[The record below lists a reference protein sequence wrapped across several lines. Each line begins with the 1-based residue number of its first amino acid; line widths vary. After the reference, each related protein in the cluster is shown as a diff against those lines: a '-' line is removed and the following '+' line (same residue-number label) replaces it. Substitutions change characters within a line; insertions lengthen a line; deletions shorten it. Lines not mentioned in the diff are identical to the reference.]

1 MIAVFFGS
9 MEDDIPTP
17 ADYDGDGRDD
27 LAFRRSSTGQNIVA
41 ESGSN
46 YVFSRLFFGSQKEDI
61 PLAAPVFYRMEM
73 AGVYSDI
80 NYLTGASSLKSFVL
94 LFNAD
99 SKQKLRIE
107 TPQPFTSSLTD
118 YPEFE
123 KINPSEFEV
132 GQPEI
137 LKTESE
143 FY

>member
-1 MIAVFFGS
+1 
-9 MEDDIPTP
+9 MEDDIPMP

-46 YVFSRLFFGSQKEDI
+46 YVFSRLFFGRQKEDI

-80 NYLTGASSLKSFVL
+80 NYLTGASSLTSFAL

-99 SKQKLRIE
+99 SKQKLRNE
-107 TPQPFTSSLTD
+107 TARPFTNSSSLTD

-132 GQPEI
+132 GQPEVLEI
-137 LKTESE
+137 ESE

>member
-1 MIAVFFGS
+1 MK
-9 MEDDIPTP
+9 DDIPMP

-80 NYLTGASSLKSFVL
+80 NYLTGASSLTNFAL

-99 SKQKLRIE
+99 AKQKQRNE
-107 TPQPFTSSLTD
+107 AAQPVKIPSSLTD

-132 GQPEI
+132 GEPEI
-137 LKTESE
+137 LESE
-143 FY
+143 SAFY